1 MDAMSK
7 SVQLSMVFRHLLL
20 LLQVSTSLQSL
31 PHYLTCVPAVTWA
44 LPGQGLWQQCEAECG
59 PPDWDGVAVP
69 VILPDPGALVGGG
82 EQDEAEQ
89 EERSS
94 IRMRCHGGVGK
105 CPWASTG
112 KSTRTQSGG
121 WATDPQTLM

>member
-7 SVQLSMVFRHLLL
+7 SVQLSRVFMHLLL

-31 PHYLTCVPAVTWA
+31 PHYLTCVPAVTWT
-44 LPGQGLWQQCEAECG
+44 LPGQGLWQQCEAECR

-82 EQDEAEQ
+82 GQQDEAEQ

-94 IRMRCHGGVGK
+94 IRMRHHGGEGAPGLQLGKALGPRVG
-105 CPWASTG
+105 
-112 KSTRTQSGG
+112 GG
-121 WATDPQTLM
+121 HLIPRP